1 MNICDKCGLAFYGK
15 EDQALCG
22 NCRKADCRQADHR
35 SAISTGTP
43 RTPEDGKGEKKGFWR
58 RWWAKHYGAGRG

>member
-1 MNICDKCGLAFYGK
+1 MNICEKCGLAFYVK

-22 NCRKADCRQADHR
+22 NCRKADHR

-43 RTPEDGKGEKKGFWR
+43 RTPEAGKAGMKGFWR
-58 RWWAKHYGAGRG
+58 RWWAKCFGASRG

>member
-1 MNICDKCGLAFYGK
+1 MNICEKCGLAFYGK

-22 NCRKADCRQADHR
+22 GCRRKDGAA
-35 SAISTGTP
+35 P